1 MLTSLTVAQGQEC
14 TIDISGDNTDKTA
27 TQYSTPLTI
36 ADSETVDVKMA
47 RYSYFSSKITGT
59 GRLNIHA
66 GGERAYLGNSDK
78 KWNEWGDYTG
88 PVHIYPY
95 RDNCPSAS
103 MYAAQHRAQQ
113 GEPQSGEQY
122 GDAA

>member
-1 MLTSLTVAQGQEC
+1 MKRYFITNLLMLMTLMATQAQER

-27 TQYSTPLTI
+27 TQYATPLTI
-36 ADSETVDVKMA
+36 NEGETVDVKMA

-66 GGERAYLGNSDK
+66 GGERGYLGNSEK

-88 PVHIYPY
+88 PVHIYPFK
-95 RDNCPSAS
+95 DNCPSAGL
-103 MYAAQHRAQQ
+103 YAAV
-113 GEPQSGEQY
+113 
-122 GDAA
+122 